1 MAEASRL
8 QHFPNAFFA
17 MVMGLCGLT
26 LAFEKAQSV
35 LSIGVPVNAV
45 LAVVALAVFAFLLVM
60 YSMKLLHYPE
70 AVKKEMQH
78 PVRMNFFPAISISLI
93 LLGTCFLHLAPGLA
107 KVLWVLGTAL
117 HLVMTL
123 TIMGVWMHHD
133 RFEVTHINPS
143 WFIPV
148 VGNIIVP
155 IGGVHFGYTE
165 VSWFFFSIGL
175 VFWLVLMTI
184 FFYRVFF
191 HNPLPVK
198 LMPTFFILIAPPAVG
213 CLSYTRLVGEV
224 DSGSRILFYTGLY
237 LTLLLATQVRRFA
250 SLPFFLSWW
259 AYSFPLAAM
268 TVATLMMAQ
277 ALSSGFLTGLGALLL
292 IILCAVIGMLLFLT
306 LRAARANKICVPED

>member
-1 MAEASRL
+1 MATESRL

-17 MVMGLCGLT
+17 MIMGFSGLT
-26 LAFEKAQSV
+26 LAFEKAQTV
-35 LSIGVPVNAV
+35 LPIGMPVNAP
-45 LAVVALAVFAFLLVM
+45 LAVFALALFALLLLV
-60 YSMKLLHYPE
+60 YLLKWIRFPA

-93 LLGTCFLHLAPGLA
+93 LLGTCFLHLSPQLA
-107 KVLWVLGTAL
+107 KALWMTGAGL
-117 HLVMTL
+117 HLMMTL
-123 TIMGVWMHHD
+123 IIMGVWMHHEH
-133 RFEVTHINPS
+133 FEINHINPS

-155 IGGVHFGYTE
+155 IAGVQFGYTE
-165 VSWFFFSIGL
+165 LSWFFFSIGL

-191 HNPLPVK
+191 HNPMPVK

-213 CLSYTRLVGEV
+213 CLSYTRLAGEV
-224 DSGSRILFYTGLY
+224 DGASRILFYTGLY

-277 ALSSGFLTGLGALLL
+277 TLQSAFLTGLGAVLLVVLCVVITGLLL
-292 IILCAVIGMLLFLT
+292 LT
-306 LRAARANKICVPED
+306 LRALVAGKICVPED

>member
-1 MAEASRL
+1 MTTESRL

-35 LSIGVPVNAV
+35 LNIGLPINAV
-45 LAVVALAVFAFLLVM
+45 LALIALAVFVFLAVM
-60 YSMKLLHYPE
+60 YTRKWMRYPE
-70 AVKKEMQH
+70 AVKKEMNH

-107 KVLWVLGTAL
+107 KVLWMLGTAL
-117 HLVMTL
+117 HLMMTL

-213 CLSYTRLVGEV
+213 CLSYTRLLGEV

-237 LTLLLATQVRRFA
+237 LTLLLATQVRRFT

-268 TVATLMMAQ
+268 TVATLMMAA
-277 ALSSGFLTGLGALLL
+277 ALDSTFLAGLGTVLL
-292 IILCAVIGMLLFLT
+292 IVLCVVIGILVTFT
-306 LRAARANKICVPED
+306 ARAAQANKICVPED